1 MSAVKS
7 DVLRFYVGVI
17 LTFFVS
23 KLVYDLVFST
33 LQEAEQIALNENI
46 SSDKKNTTPNFH
58 GGQLGLKTWVLKKVA
73 RRLAK
78 TVLYKKAQQ
87 IALTASFG
95 SVVAFMRLI
104 GSYDWWAVYLS
115 DAVVTLT
122 AEDRIILSS
131 LRRMRLGLPM
141 GVVCVPVMYD
151 MQRIVHEGEL
161 KQAVDEWLA
170 ILTDYDKLSERSP
183 KKNGYFACIVLFV
196 TSALA
201 KHPGFIMLLLRY
213 LQVLCI
219 TGKISYNTYLE
230 ILWQI
235 LLESEKEKVL
245 DRKVIVD
252 FIIKNLFT
260 D

>member
-7 DVLRFYVGVI
+7 DVLRFYVGVM

-33 LQEAEQIALNENI
+33 LQEAEQIALKENI
-46 SSDKKNTTPNFH
+46 SSDKKNTTPNFR

-151 MQRIVHEGEL
+151 MQRMLHEGEL
-161 KQAVDEWLA
+161 KQAMDEWLA
-170 ILTDYDKLSERSP
+170 LLTDYDKLSERSP

-196 TSALA
+196 TAALA
-201 KHPGFIMLLLRY
+201 KYPGFIMLLLRY
-213 LQVLCI
+213 LQILCI

-245 DRKVIVD
+245 DRKVFVD
-252 FIIKNLFT
+252 FIIKNLFI